1 MPSSGPDRQSGPG
14 PASGLMIAGLSS
26 GSGKTVISLGLMR
39 ALRDKGVDIR
49 AAKAGP
55 DYIDPGFHR
64 VALGRDSVNL
74 DPYAMSPALLSS
86 LAGSR
91 GGEFLLVEGVMGIH
105 DGGNASS
112 ATLASI
118 LGLPVVLVM
127 DISGQAETAAA
138 VAAGIRDS
146 LRRTGGKL
154 AGVIFNRCRS
164 ERHRNMAASAL
175 AETGIDL
182 FGAVPDDDG
191 IMVPSRHLGLVQA
204 DDLDAAD
211 TIIATAARV
220 MQKGA
225 DLEKIIAA
233 GQPLRRHDGESESR
247 AIAIPPPGQRIA
259 VARDR
264 AFGFAY
270 SHLLTGWQ
278 QDGAEICPFSPLADE
293 AAPEGCDFI
302 YLPGGYPE
310 LHLSELTAAG
320 RFHES
325 LRQAAANEIPV
336 YGECGGY
343 MVLGQTI
350 TGADGQAVPMAGLL
364 DCETSF
370 ARRQLHLGYRQLET
384 LGDIPLPPRA
394 IAHEFHYTTAVS
406 EKGEPVFTASDREG
420 RALGTMGVRKGSV
433 FGSYAHLIAAC

>member
-1 MPSSGPDRQSGPG
+1 MPSSGPDRRG
-14 PASGLMIAGLSS
+14 GLNPTAGVMIAGLSS

-39 ALRDKGVDIR
+39 ALRDRGIDIR

-64 VALGRDSVNL
+64 VALGGDSVNL

-112 ATLASI
+112 AALASI

-146 LRRTGGKL
+146 LDRMGVDL

-164 ERHRNMAASAL
+164 ERHRNMAATAL
-175 AETGIDL
+175 AGTGIDL
-182 FGAVPDDDG
+182 FGAVREDNG
-191 IMVPSRHLGLVQA
+191 MTVPSRHLGLVQA

-211 TIIATAARV
+211 TIIAAAAEVIR
-220 MQKGA
+220 KGT

-233 GQPLRRHDGESESR
+233 GQPLRRHDSES
-247 AIAIPPPGQRIA
+247 IAIPPPGQRIA

-278 QDGAEICPFSPLADE
+278 QAGAEICPFSPLADE
-293 AAPEGCDFI
+293 PAPTDCDFI

-310 LHLSELTAAG
+310 LHLPELAAAG

-325 LRQAAANEIPV
+325 LRQAAAKEIPV

-406 EKGEPVFTASDREG
+406 EKGEPVFAASDREG
-420 RALGTMGVRKGSV
+420 RELGTMGVRKGSV

>member
-1 MPSSGPDRQSGPG
+1 MPSSGLEIKGNQK
-14 PASGLMIAGLSS
+14 PATGLMIAGLSS
-26 GSGKTVISLGLMR
+26 GSGKTLISLGLMR
-39 ALRDKGVDIR
+39 ALKNKSVDIR

-74 DPYAMSPALLSS
+74 DPYAMPPSLLSA
-86 LAGSR
+86 LAKGQ
-91 GGEFLLVEGVMGIH
+91 GGEFLLIEGVMGVH

-112 ATLASI
+112 SALASA

-138 VAAGIRDS
+138 IAAGIRDS
-146 LRRTGGKL
+146 LTRMRVKL

-164 ERHRNMAASAL
+164 ERHRNMAAMAL
-175 AETGIDL
+175 AETGITL
-182 FGAVPDDDG
+182 FGAVLEESG
-191 IMVPSRHLGLVQA
+191 MTVPSRHLGLVQA
-204 DDLDAAD
+204 EDLDETDA
-211 TIIATAARV
+211 IIDTAAE
-220 MQKGA
+220 MI
-225 DLEKIIAA
+225 EKSVNLGQILSA
-233 GQPLRRHDGESESR
+233 GQPIQGNTGQSESK

-264 AFGFAY
+264 AFGFTY
-270 SHLLTGWQ
+270 PHLLAGWQ
-278 QDGAEICPFSPLADE
+278 QAGAEILLFSPLADE
-293 AAPEGCDFI
+293 VTPADCDFI

-310 LHLSELTAAG
+310 LHLPELAAATQ
-320 RFHES
+320 FQES
-325 LRQAAANEIPV
+325 LRRAAEKEIPV

-343 MVLGQTI
+343 MVLGQRI

-370 ARRQLHLGYRQLET
+370 AHRKLHLGYREVKVR
-384 LGDIPLPPRA
+384 GDLPLPPRA
-394 IAHEFHYTTAVS
+394 IAHEFHYTTALT

-420 RALGTMGVRKGSV
+420 RDLGTMGIRKGSV
-433 FGSYAHLIAAC
+433 FGSYAHLIAAR